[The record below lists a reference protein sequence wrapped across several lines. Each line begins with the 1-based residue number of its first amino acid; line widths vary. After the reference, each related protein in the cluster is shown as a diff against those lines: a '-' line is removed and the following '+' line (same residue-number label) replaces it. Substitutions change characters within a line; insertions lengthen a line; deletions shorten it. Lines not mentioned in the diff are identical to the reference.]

1 VLRAAATNL
10 MTLQD
15 DGTSIVDA
23 IRLIAASAKE
33 LSQRLED
40 KEQALKLIDKIEEK
54 WASIDDLVLLTIQPN
69 EVKECEQLVAESM
82 ILKSDIYSSKLDQ
95 IQERSQ
101 QAINALLNPELK
113 RIMLKNKAPLLVL
126 ASKVIYI
133 IYIYIYFFAEV
144 NLPTP
149 PPLLFFFQTFFSRRS
164 NLDKSC

>member
-15 DGTSIVDA
+15 DEGTSIVDA

-69 EVKECEQLVAESM
+69 EIKECEQLVAESM

-126 ASKVIYI
+126 ASKVISS
-133 IYIYIYFFAEV
+133 FFYY
-144 NLPTP
+144 
-149 PPLLFFFQTFFSRRS
+149 
-164 NLDKSC
+164 